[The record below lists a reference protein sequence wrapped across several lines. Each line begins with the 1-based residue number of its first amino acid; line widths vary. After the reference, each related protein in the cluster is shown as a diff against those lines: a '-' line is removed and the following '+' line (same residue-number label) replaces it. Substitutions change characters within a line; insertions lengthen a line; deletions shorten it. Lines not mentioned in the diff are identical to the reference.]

1 MTPAPLADRTPTFDD
16 DGVLQAPWE
25 RANRPPEHLSAS
37 DEDHD
42 NPSLDHARSSG
53 PKAPFDV
60 LTPKGFR
67 PFFPPEPDPEACWSS
82 ESPLSDNPFN
92 PKGAP
97 SLSLPQQATPL
108 TSDQGVLSLDDM
120 ADNQRALDIAAT
132 QDGLAP
138 DDPRNPRGTP
148 DYIVEGVTDPNAPL
162 TLASLNP
169 TTTPLSNDPVTLT
182 LQGAGFPPDAAVTI
196 DGAPATSTTVASPN
210 RLTTTFVPDTAG
222 TKQIAVNGSAPLP
235 FEVTPEG
242 IDARSNSKT
251 GITRPHGR

>member
-1 MTPAPLADRTPTFDD
+1 MTPTPLADRTPTFDD

-25 RANRPPEHLSAS
+25 QANRPPEHLSAS
-37 DEDHD
+37 DEDHR
-42 NPSLDHARSSG
+42 NPNLERARSSG

-60 LTPKGFR
+60 LTSKGWR
-67 PFFPPEPDPEACWSS
+67 PFYPQQLEPAVSS
-82 ESPLSDNPFN
+82 ERIEADNPLN
-92 PKGAP
+92 PKGGP
-97 SLSLPQQATPL
+97 SQSLPQQATPL
-108 TSDQGVLSLDDM
+108 TSEQGVLSLDDM

-222 TKQIAVNGSAPLP
+222 TKQVAVNGSAPLP